1 MGGFAIAKGKLR
13 IALERLDRHVPF
25 FMGTVDPPDGFA
37 WEALE
42 IGLPNAPDR
51 RDGTDRHAR
60 MFRDRE
66 FDICEQ
72 SLASY
77 IMSKSRGGSFTAT
90 PVFPRRL
97 FSQNCMFV
105 NVDAGIESPRDL
117 PGKKVGINS
126 FQTTLSVQAK
136 GDLKFD
142 YGVAWEEVHWVVQ
155 YDEEL
160 AWENS
165 RGLSIQRTPAGKS
178 IGQMLVAGE
187 VDAMFHPLP
196 PAEAT
201 SRSARVRRLF
211 PDPRHEATAYFK
223 RHGYCPIMHVMVMPQ
238 ELVEREPE
246 LPMATMTLWEE
257 AKKKTEAFYDDPSYS
272 LLLFGRNELERQ
284 REVFGDD
291 PWPSGLAAN
300 RPNLER
306 FIAYL
311 ADQGLID
318 AEIPVE
324 SLFDASVLKT

>member
-1 MGGFAIAKGKLR
+1 
-13 IALERLDRHVPF
+13 
-25 FMGTVDPPDGFA
+25 MGTIAPPEGFD
-37 WEALE
+37 WQALE
-42 IGLPNAPDR
+42 IGLPNASPR
-51 RDGTDRHAR
+51 RDGTNRHTR

-77 IMSKSRGGSFTAT
+77 IISKSRGGSFTAT

-105 NVDAGIESPRDL
+105 NVDAGIETPRDL
-117 PGKKVGINS
+117 RGKKVGINS
-126 FQTTLSVQAK
+126 FQTTLSVLAK

-142 YGVAWEEVHWVVQ
+142 YGVPWEDVNWFVQ

-165 RGLSIQRTPAGKS
+165 RGLPIQKIPAGET
-178 IGQMLVAGE
+178 IGQMLVNGE
-187 VDAMFHPLP
+187 LDAMFHPLP
-196 PAEAT
+196 PAEST
-201 SRSARVRRLF
+201 TRSNRVRRLF
-211 PDPRHEATAYFK
+211 TDCRGEATAYFH
-223 RHGYCPIMHVMVMPQ
+223 RYGYCPIMHVMVMTQ
-238 ELVEREPE
+238 ELVEREPWI
-246 LPMATMTLWEE
+246 PMTTLTLWEE

-306 FIAYL
+306 FISYL

-318 AEIPVE
+318 AGLSVD
-324 SLFDASVLKT
+324 SLFDPSTLDT